1 VINRPALSLDDALAM
16 IAAGQARA
24 SELGVPV
31 AVAVVDPGGALIALH
46 SMDGTQAAG
55 PDVAIA
61 KARAAVLFRRP
72 SSAFEE
78 VAGRLGKPSVLL
90 LPSAVAHAV
99 PVAGGSPVLVT
110 GPAGPHHAA
119 GAVGVSGGSG
129 EQDEDVAARALEALP
144 LTLP

>member
-1 VINRPALSLDDALAM
+1 VISRPALSLDDALTM
-16 IAAGQARA
+16 VSAALARA
-24 SELGVPV
+24 AELGIPV
-31 AVAVVDPGGALIALH
+31 AVAVVDPGGVLIALH

-55 PDVAIA
+55 PEVAIA

-72 SSAFEE
+72 TSAFDD
-78 VAGRLGKPSVLL
+78 VANRLGKPSVLL

-99 PVAGGSPVLVT
+99 PVAGGAPVLVT
-110 GPAGPHHAA
+110 GPAGPPHAA